1 VTNPPPRG
9 FVTLVTRIYFD
20 SNINVTNCPPKG
32 FVTLVAWIYLDQNI
46 NVTKGMFPL
55 GIRSDVSKSVNNESS
70 LKLHLNSLLILLL
83 TSLLTLGG
91 NIP

>member
-1 VTNPPPRG
+1 V
-9 FVTLVTRIYFD
+9 
-20 SNINVTNCPPKG
+20 
-32 FVTLVAWIYLDQNI
+32 LDK
-46 NVTKGMFPL
+46 VSKGMFPL

-70 LKLHLNSLLILLL
+70 LKLHLNSLLILLI